1 MEPDIEEDRST
12 GRGRRD
18 RLGGRCRGRLCVG
31 HRRSAW
37 TTPGSV
43 PAFVT
48 CGQLD
53 AGELLSSPNRKEFHH
68 AYALQAAGG
77 RRLRGIRGS
86 FDEFNLDIELLYDG
100 PPLVLNAEQAA
111 AQADLLDMDDESF
124 QAALEHALSGV
135 SHVLLKRLA
144 DRLTSGQR
152 GDQSYIRLHFDH

>member
-1 MEPDIEEDRST
+1 ASLEAAEAI
-12 GRGRRD
+12 
-18 RLGGRCRGRLCVG
+18 
-31 HRRSAW
+31 
-37 TTPGSV
+37 
-43 PAFVT
+43 
-48 CGQLD
+48 
-53 AGELLSSPNRKEFHH
+53 
-68 AYALQAAGG
+68 QAAGG

-152 GDQSYIRLHFDH
+152 GDQSYTRVPFDH